1 MRSRAGLISAIV
13 IGAVVVLFGC
23 ELRAGSYWLDRQ
35 TAKDATV
42 KPVTTAT
49 MPREFRGEW
58 CIVDRGDKRSS
69 GTTEFR
75 RGRCP
80 SSDGDEGDLLVD
92 HDGFNWYES
101 RCELVRR
108 ILGRSDYA
116 AEFNCEGEG
125 LTTTITY
132 AISVNP
138 RTGRLAMR
146 DVGWYWSWSS
156 ENAEDENRRAWAK
169 LDKAHDLKI
178 ERCRDG
184 SITFSFPR
192 DFAPDLPKV
201 TRRAWD
207 GNYSVWVKWRGGE
220 PIESVARESELN
232 GSHAFVLDLDEQTVL
247 RLASGGA
254 PMSICA
260 KADGGC
266 SAEVSTL
273 NLVRAVQFV
282 CGGRVR

>member
-1 MRSRAGLISAIV
+1 MVEGFSGNHPPRKTKDAASFSAIKCPHVAARDRASLERMNMGDDGRGADRRLRRGLPTSRSMRSRAGLISAIV

-23 ELRAGSYWLDRQ
+23 ELRAGSYGLDRQ

-58 CIVDRGDKRSS
+58 CIVDRGDERSS

-80 SSDGDEGDLLVD
+80 SSDGDDGDLLVD
-92 HDGFNWYES
+92 HDGFSWYES

-184 SITFSFPR
+184 SITFSFP
-192 DFAPDLPKV
+192 A
-201 TRRAWD
+201 T
-207 GNYSVWVKWRGGE
+207 SH
-220 PIESVARESELN
+220 PICQR
-232 GSHAFVLDLDEQTVL
+232 
-247 RLASGGA
+247 
-254 PMSICA
+254 
-260 KADGGC
+260 
-266 SAEVSTL
+266 
-273 NLVRAVQFV
+273 
-282 CGGRVR
+282 